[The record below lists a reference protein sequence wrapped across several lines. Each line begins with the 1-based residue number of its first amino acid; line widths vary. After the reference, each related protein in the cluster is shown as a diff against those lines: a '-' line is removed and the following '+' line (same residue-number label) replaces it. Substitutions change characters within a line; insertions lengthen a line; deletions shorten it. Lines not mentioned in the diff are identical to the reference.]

1 MIDGISKN
9 DFTQLINDT
18 KCIDI
23 DKLLNKLSKSAD
35 DFSNEKFQLLNEL
48 KPGKNIID
56 LYKDI
61 DNLKKPINNDE
72 LKKTVNKYVFNLN
85 KLIPFASNSV
95 TMTYARIQLN
105 NKILVTCI
113 FIPNKQITIHY
124 KWQKRWLELAKK
136 FKPNSTDK

>member
-95 TMTYARIQLN
+95 TMTYARINSQL
-105 NKILVTCI
+105 
-113 FIPNKQITIHY
+113 
-124 KWQKRWLELAKK
+124 
-136 FKPNSTDK
+136 